1 MGASRDRE
9 PFISITTNDLI
20 ATGDQNIIE
29 APRPWELEF
38 VQSLR
43 LRFAILPVVS
53 FENTI

>member
-1 MGASRDRE
+1 MGGSRDRE

-43 LRFAILPVVS
+43 LRF
-53 FENTI
+53 